1 MDVCGGG
8 GTDVRDVE
16 LGGGMLE
23 STARLS
29 DMDGPLEFLVTERAF
44 LPGRKM
50 YSSFDF
56 TGIIS
61 SISLRSGNPLR
72 LKHFVILFC

>member
-1 MDVCGGG
+1 MDVCDGGS
-8 GTDVRDVE
+8 TDVRDVE

-29 DMDGPLEFLVTERAF
+29 DMDRPLEFLVTEWAF
-44 LPGRKM
+44 LPGWKM
-50 YSSFDF
+50 YLPFNF

-61 SISLRSGNPLR
+61 SISLKSGNPLR
-72 LKHFVILFC
+72 LKCFAILFC

>member
-8 GTDVRDVE
+8 GTDVRDVK

-44 LPGRKM
+44 LPARKM
-50 YSSFDF
+50 YSPFNF

-61 SISLRSGNPLR
+61 SISLKSRNPLH